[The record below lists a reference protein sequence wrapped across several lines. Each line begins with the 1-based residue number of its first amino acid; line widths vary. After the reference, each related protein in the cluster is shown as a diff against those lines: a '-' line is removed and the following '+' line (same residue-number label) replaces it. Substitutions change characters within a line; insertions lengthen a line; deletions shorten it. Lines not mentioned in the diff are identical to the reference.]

1 MFPIIPI
8 LALLAIVGG
17 GTTLLW
23 YDELSREEKERA
35 NRLTNQYAADLFGKT
50 AKELSKSQADRV
62 QALVRSHFNN

>member
-23 YDELSREEKERA
+23 YEELSREEKERA
-35 NRLTNQYAADLFGKT
+35 NRLANHYAAELFDKT
-50 AKELSKSQADRV
+50 VKELTKSEANRV
-62 QALVRSHFNN
+62 NSLVRSHFNN